1 MAPPRPNSTH
11 WHSRSLTVD
20 PRSPGHGYQY
30 PTFNV
35 TVDHIYLSRF
45 YIRSENWMSTL
56 FQKKK
61 DFRKTSKNSGKKN
74 WKQIVGNVHGPMGTG
89 LWDVRDQAYM
99 VYMYTI

>member
-1 MAPPRPNSTH
+1 
-11 WHSRSLTVD
+11 
-20 PRSPGHGYQY
+20 
-30 PTFNV
+30 
-35 TVDHIYLSRF
+35 
-45 YIRSENWMSTL
+45 MSTL